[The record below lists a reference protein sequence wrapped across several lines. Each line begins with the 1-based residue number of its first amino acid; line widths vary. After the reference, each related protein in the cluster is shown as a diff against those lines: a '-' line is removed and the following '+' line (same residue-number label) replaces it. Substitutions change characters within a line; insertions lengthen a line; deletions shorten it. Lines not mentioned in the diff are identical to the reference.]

1 MDGPQYGMS
10 PAPWDIPVSLPQRYT
25 DKVEKIRVPHSSFV
39 KVLLCASLV
48 FFQLPELLSSL
59 FNHSN
64 TNLCSRCVTSAKAA
78 GELAAPPASA
88 EARSG
93 F

>member
-1 MDGPQYGMS
+1 MGHPG
-10 PAPWDIPVSLPQRYT
+10 AA
-25 DKVEKIRVPHSSFV
+25 
-39 KVLLCASLV
+39 ASEIHRQGGEDPSAALVVREGAALRLLV
-48 FFQLPELLSSL
+48 FFQLPELL
-59 FNHSN
+59 FYHSN